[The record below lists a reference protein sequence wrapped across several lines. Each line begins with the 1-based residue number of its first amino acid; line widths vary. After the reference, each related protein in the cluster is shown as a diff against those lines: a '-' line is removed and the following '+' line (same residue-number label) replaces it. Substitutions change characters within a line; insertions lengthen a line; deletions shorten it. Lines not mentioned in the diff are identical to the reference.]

1 MYRVNLIIGYIII
14 GSALVFLFQGC
25 ASNRAQ
31 DMNELTPEN
40 LLAIGIERLE
50 DKSYNSAVTAFQAI
64 KDRYP
69 YSKAVIT
76 AELKM
81 AEAHYIRRD
90 FDSAFDVYDDFE
102 RLHPKDENIPY
113 VMYRKGMCY
122 FQQIETIDRDQTPTH
137 RAKEEFERLV
147 KRYPKHEYADK
158 ARAKIR
164 QCLVYLAEYEL
175 YVGDFYFKTKRY
187 TPALERFTYIIKN
200 YPDMGQYHQALEYI
214 SKCKAKLAEAE
225 KEK

>member
-1 MYRVNLIIGYIII
+1 MHRLSTIIGGIII
-14 GSALVFLFQGC
+14 GGLLIFIFEGC
-25 ASNRAQ
+25 ATDASR
-31 DMNELTPEN
+31 DMNELTAEN
-40 LLAIGIERLE
+40 LLARGIEKLE
-50 DKSYNSAVTAFQAI
+50 ENSYNSAVTAFQAI

-81 AEAHYIRRD
+81 AEAHYIRKD
-90 FDSAFDVYDDFE
+90 FESAFDVYDDFE

-113 VMYRKGMCY
+113 VMYRKGMCH
-122 FQQIETIDRDQTPTH
+122 FQQIKTVDRDQTPTH
-137 RAKEEFERLV
+137 KAKEEFERLV
-147 KRYPKHEYADK
+147 KRFAKSDYADK

-175 YVGDFYFKTKRY
+175 YIGDFYFKTKKY
-187 TPALERFTYIIKN
+187 GPALERYMYIIKN

-214 SKCKAKLAEAE
+214 SKCKEKLAEAE
-225 KEK
+225 K